1 MKTAV
6 LKKNGV
12 TLIET
17 VELAV
22 DLKSRLIGLLGRS
35 SLGKQRAIYLSPCS
49 SIHTFFM
56 RFPIDLIFLDRDI
69 DGAQRAMLVTSIV
82 RGVKPWR
89 IVFGG
94 GRAWSV
100 IEMESGWFPVD
111 ALKVGDKVSLSENV

>member
-12 TLIET
+12 SLIET

-22 DLKSRLIGLLGRS
+22 DIKSRLIGLLGRS

-56 RFPIDLIFLDRDI
+56 GFTIDLVFLD
-69 DGAQRAMLVTSIV
+69 RAMLVTSIV
-82 RGVKPWR
+82 RDVKPWR
-89 IVFGG
+89 IVLGG
-94 GRAWSV
+94 VGAMSV
-100 IEMESGWFPVD
+100 VEVESGWLPVD
-111 ALKVGDKVSLSENV
+111 VLKVGDMVSLSKNV